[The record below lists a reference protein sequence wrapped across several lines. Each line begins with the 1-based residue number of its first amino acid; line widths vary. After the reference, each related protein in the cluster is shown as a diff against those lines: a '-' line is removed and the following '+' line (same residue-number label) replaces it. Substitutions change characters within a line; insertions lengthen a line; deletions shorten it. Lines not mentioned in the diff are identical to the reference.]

1 MLYKLKGLVI
11 LHIRLITQFNCWV
24 TKFVDSF
31 IILNCMLK
39 IVTAIFVYVWKFL
52 CMNDMFA
59 VAYHD
64 CVWYSLFLVL
74 SDLWISL
81 VYTSSKLWGI
91 GLYISFRSIHSF
103 WVVWSFS
110 ILNVYD
116 SRVVLTFLLFLRAI
130 ALELFFLNLMWR

>member
-1 MLYKLKGLVI
+1 MISYTAYTFRYKVSLLVK
-11 LHIRLITQFNCWV
+11 
-24 TKFVDSF
+24 KFVDSF

-39 IVTAIFVYVWKFL
+39 IVTAIFVYVWNLL
-52 CMNDMFA
+52 CMSNTFL

-64 CVWYSLFLVL
+64 CVWYSLLLVL

-103 WVVWSFS
+103 WVLWSFS

-116 SRVVLTFLLFLRAI
+116 SRVVLTFLLFFRAI